1 MALANDCRVTTL
13 RVPLLGVSHVSP
25 KETAYLQNVA
35 SLGWLQ
41 KRELQCN
48 IHSGLRP
55 NTSES
60 LCPQGHKR
68 LWKNSQRVRTPE
80 DGWWKIKSGG
90 ACRPLTGQRK
100 SLSKGWVNKD
110 DQKGGRREWEKR
122 KVQVA
127 LKQLLTVSEETSS
140 QNRCPCAQ
148 HSVSS
153 VKANYGRPGFMSAQ
167 QMVNIPPGIV

>member
-1 MALANDCRVTTL
+1 M
-13 RVPLLGVSHVSP
+13 SP

-48 IHSGLRP
+48 LLSGLRP

-60 LCPQGHKR
+60 LCPQDHKR
-68 LWKNSQRVRTPE
+68 LWKNSQRVGTPE
-80 DGWWKIKSGG
+80 DRWWKIKSDG
-90 ACRPLTGQRK
+90 ACRPLYRPTEESLQRLGQQRRPKRGKKRVGEKK
-100 SLSKGWVNKD
+100 SSVCFK
-110 DQKGGRREWEKR
+110 
-122 KVQVA
+122 A
-127 LKQLLTVSEETSS
+127 TLLTVSEETAS

-153 VKANYGRPGFMSAQ
+153 VRANYGCPGFMSAR
-167 QMVNIPPGIV
+167 QMVNIPPGICLTNLKIWSPEEKRDI